1 MAEIVNIQKG
11 QEARESILKGVKKLV
26 DSVSCTMGA
35 GGRNVLIEKPF
46 LKPILTKDGVS
57 VAKPIFLEDK
67 FENMGAQVVKEV
79 AQKTVDEVGDG
90 PQPLYAKVLTPNG
103 WKMMG
108 ELKIGD
114 ELCGTNGSVQ
124 KVLSIYP
131 KGKKDVYQVVFR
143 NGEKVECCLDH
154 TWTVRKNFSNK
165 YVDMTLKQ
173 IIDYGIKK
181 GSKYIFSTPESYV
194 NFNEQQITLDP
205 YLLGV
210 LLGDGYLGG
219 HIEISLGKNKQ
230 HIIEKLILPE
240 GNSLNVKEDVKRNS
254 YKINITSDYNKS
266 PILEMIKELNL
277 YNIHSPERFIP
288 KNYLYNTKEIRQKLL
303 QGLIDT
309 DGHVTKTGLIQ
320 FTTTSKQLAEDIL
333 ELIRGLGK
341 RANLKTVHIKS
352 EYNTYSK
359 KRVENYR
366 VTILKGSQKDNK
378 IVNITKL
385 NKQEEM
391 MCIKVSNDDSLYYTN
406 DYILTHNTTT
416 ATVLTGA
423 IYENS
428 IDYCNKGYNPVKI
441 KRNIESYQQ
450 EIIEYLE
457 SNKKNI
463 ENKEDI
469 FNVANISAN
478 GDTEIANVIT
488 EAIDI
493 TGVDGIITVENSPTT
508 NTTIEYT
515 EGLQFNNGYVSPYF
529 INNQKKL
536 QFEYENCL
544 LLIISGH
551 VYTFDELS
559 EPLNFALNQNKP
571 IVIIANDYSQD
582 VINALVTNRLK
593 QNLKVCAVRLPYY
606 GEDRQEFA
614 EDLSIALGCSYVNT
628 NLKET
633 IRDNSLSKLFDS
645 NNKPI
650 LIKKVTVD
658 KNNITFINDNVNNEA
673 IEARINYIKSKLEA
687 SNSPIEQNTLR
698 DRISK
703 LVGSV
708 AIIRV
713 GGSSEI
719 EVQEKKDRID
729 DALHATKASIKEG
742 VVIGGGLA
750 LLKAVNLL
758 CEKHKNETDKDKK
771 AALDII
777 RKSLYKP
784 ATIILSNAGYD
795 DLSLLYDNEIASF
808 NNIGY
813 NVASNILEK
822 VDMFEAGII
831 DPILVTKTAL
841 INSISVAGLLMT
853 TESAIALK
861 KQENE
866 IM

>member
-1 MAEIVNIQKG
+1 MNKEVKIYNIQ
-11 QEARESILKGVKKLV
+11 
-26 DSVSCTMGA
+26 
-35 GGRNVLIEKPF
+35 
-46 LKPILTKDGVS
+46 
-57 VAKPIFLEDK
+57 
-67 FENMGAQVVKEV
+67 
-79 AQKTVDEVGDG
+79 
-90 PQPLYAKVLTPNG
+90 
-103 WKMMG
+103 
-108 ELKIGD
+108 
-114 ELCGTNGSVQ
+114 
-124 KVLSIYP
+124 
-131 KGKKDVYQVVFR
+131 
-143 NGEKVECCLDH
+143 
-154 TWTVRKNFSNK
+154 
-165 YVDMTLKQ
+165 
-173 IIDYGIKK
+173 
-181 GSKYIFSTPESYV
+181 ST
-194 NFNEQQITLDP
+194 
-205 YLLGV
+205 
-210 LLGDGYLGG
+210 
-219 HIEISLGKNKQ
+219 
-230 HIIEKLILPE
+230 
-240 GNSLNVKEDVKRNS
+240 
-254 YKINITSDYNKS
+254 
-266 PILEMIKELNL
+266 
-277 YNIHSPERFIP
+277 ERFIP

-457 SNKKNI
+457 SNKKSI
-463 ENKEDI
+463 DSKEDI

-536 QFEYENCL
+536 QFEYDNCL

-633 IRDNSLSKLFDS
+633 IRDNSLSKLFDK

-650 LIKKVTVD
+650 FIKKITVD
-658 KNNITFINDNVNNEA
+658 KNNITFINDNVDNEA
-673 IEARINYIKSKLEA
+673 VKERIEYIKSKMEA

-703 LVGSV
+703 LIGSV

-750 LLKAVNLL
+750 LLKSVNLL